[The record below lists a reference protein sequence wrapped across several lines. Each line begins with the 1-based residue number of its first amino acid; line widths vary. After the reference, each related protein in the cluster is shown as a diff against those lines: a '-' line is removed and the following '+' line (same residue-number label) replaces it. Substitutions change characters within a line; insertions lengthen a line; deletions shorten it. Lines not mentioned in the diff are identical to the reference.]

1 MVVRGQLSA
10 SLCQTMGQYCIN
22 NNKDKEL
29 EEQMIAVECDIFY
42 LSDILSIIFEN
53 YNLFSK
59 LILLSCKDAINSFFG
74 KLKLFWG
81 NIGRREYLHV
91 VGKLLTS

>member
-1 MVVRGQLSA
+1 MW
-10 SLCQTMGQYCIN
+10 QYCIN

-53 YNLFSK
+53 YNLLSK
-59 LILLSCKDAINSFFG
+59 LILLSCKDAINSFLENWSYSG
-74 KLKLFWG
+74 VTLDVV
-81 NIGRREYLHV
+81 NIFP
-91 VGKLLTS
+91 S